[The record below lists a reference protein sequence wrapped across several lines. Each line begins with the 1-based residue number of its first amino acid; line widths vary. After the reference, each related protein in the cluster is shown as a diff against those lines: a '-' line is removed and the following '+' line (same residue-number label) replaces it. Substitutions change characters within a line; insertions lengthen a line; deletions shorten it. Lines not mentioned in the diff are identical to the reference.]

1 MKIKKWKYIP
11 GYTYSPQ
18 KDDVAILI
26 SNIIDF
32 KAKSITEITRIRG
45 NKSLIYKSK

>member
-11 GYTYSPQ
+11 GYIYSPQ
-18 KDDVAILI
+18 KDDVALLI

-32 KAKSITEITRIRG
+32 KAKSITEIIRI
-45 NKSLIYKSK
+45 KV